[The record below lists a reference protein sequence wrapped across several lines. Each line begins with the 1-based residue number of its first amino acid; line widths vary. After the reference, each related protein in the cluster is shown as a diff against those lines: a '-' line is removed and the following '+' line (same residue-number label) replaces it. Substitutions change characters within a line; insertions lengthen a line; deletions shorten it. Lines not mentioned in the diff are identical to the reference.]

1 MKAFVVLFKN
11 EAVLANEALVANEAV
26 PNKEPVIPF
35 TTVREFNEASEP
47 LVMTFFQLGIYKIYY
62 DWLQDCL
69 PTSHTGL

>member
-1 MKAFVVLFKN
+1 MLVPPAFKAKD
-11 EAVLANEALVANEAV
+11 AVAAKDAV

-35 TTVREFNEASEP
+35 TTVREFNEALEP
-47 LVMTFFQLGIYKIYY
+47 LVMTFFQLGMYKIYY